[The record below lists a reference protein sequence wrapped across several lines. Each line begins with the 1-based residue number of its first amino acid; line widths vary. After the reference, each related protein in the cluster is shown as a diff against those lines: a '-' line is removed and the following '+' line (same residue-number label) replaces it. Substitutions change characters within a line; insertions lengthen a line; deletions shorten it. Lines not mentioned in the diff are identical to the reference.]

1 MSADRA
7 IHPSEARSAAVHSLS
22 PYAEFGL
29 RVAERF
35 GVPTVLLLAV
45 IWWVKADIVQPLMLA
60 HFDVVQKIVLGQA
73 EHTRRLESLGDK
85 LDELIRVSRNAPQ
98 GTPPK

>member
-1 MSADRA
+1 MPVAA
-7 IHPSEARSAAVHSLS
+7 ETITHPPLS

-45 IWWVKADIVQPLMLA
+45 AWWVKADIVQPLLDA
-60 HFDVVQKIVLGQA
+60 HFDVVGKIVAGQRDHSA
-73 EHTRRLESLGDK
+73 RLDSLGSK
-85 LDELIRVSRNAPQ
+85 LDELIQVSRYAAEAPK
-98 GTPPK
+98 TK